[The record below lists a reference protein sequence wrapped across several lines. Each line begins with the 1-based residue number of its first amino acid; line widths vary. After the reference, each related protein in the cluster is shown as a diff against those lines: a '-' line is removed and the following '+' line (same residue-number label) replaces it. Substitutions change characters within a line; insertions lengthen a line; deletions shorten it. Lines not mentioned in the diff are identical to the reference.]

1 MGKEKEENPKSN
13 TSPNE
18 ITKEVLFNSTT
29 NVNKAQEMAIKSIIE
44 AMTEE
49 DMAIVVKSIPSHNL
63 AIEVADR
70 LINQASYI
78 DEFKLLAKRGIKK

>member
-29 NVNKAQEMAIKSIIE
+29 NVNKAQEMAIMSIIE

-49 DMAIVVKSIPSHNL
+49 DMAIVVKSIPSHIL

>member
-1 MGKEKEENPKSN
+1 MGKEKEENPNRN

-49 DMAIVVKSIPSHNL
+49 DMAIVVKSIPSHIL

-70 LINQASYI
+70 LINQTSYI